1 MTKRNKIFLVLIIA
15 AGLFF
20 SQDLTAEE
28 SYNAYEDKFILR
40 VSGIKPSL
48 NLAVERDSNEIVF
61 LPNTMVNGKIGASYK
76 GFGFS
81 FGTEINGSQKDE
93 IKYGKTEYL
102 DYQVKYFT
110 KNFGVVAYYQKYG
123 GFYLENPENY
133 GNIPGDT
140 TAKRKDLKI
149 MNLSCNAFYIYSD
162 RFSLNSSFDQTEKQL
177 RSGGSFLAMASFN
190 RLGIDSDRSLIPT
203 SREVNFAGD
212 RGYRGGKHT
221 GFAVAPGVGY
231 TLILKNFFITGAL
244 FVGVGIMQ
252 KIQEN
257 EGGEEKTYEPFGKNN
272 LNLSIGYN
280 SDAFFVGAMLTNDMT
295 LFKSDMQNKTAT
307 EVRVDNITTEIYAGI
322 RL

>member
-1 MTKRNKIFLVLIIA
+1 MKNRKEIFFLLIIA
-15 AGLFF
+15 AVLLFAPHL
-20 SQDLTAEE
+20 SAGE
-28 SYNAYEDKFILR
+28 SYNTYEDKFILR

-48 NLAVERDSNEIVF
+48 SLAVERDSNEIIF

-81 FGTEINGSQKDE
+81 FGTELNGSQKDE
-93 IKYGKTEYL
+93 LKYGKTEYL

-110 KNFGVVAYYQKYG
+110 KNFGFVAYYQKYG
-123 GFYLENPENY
+123 GFYLENPEDY

-162 RFSLNSSFDQTEKQL
+162 RFSLNSALDQTEKQL
-177 RSGGSFLAMASFN
+177 HSGGSFLAMASFN
-190 RLGIDSDRSLIPT
+190 RLGIDSDRSLIPI
-203 SREVNFAGD
+203 SREAIFAGD

-231 TLILKNFFITGAL
+231 TLVIKNFFITGAL

-257 EGGEEKTYEPFGKNN
+257 ESGEVKTYEPFGKNN

-280 SDAFFVGAMLTNDMT
+280 IDVFFVGAMLTNDMT
-295 LFKSDMQNKTAT
+295 LFKSDMQSKTAT

-322 RL
+322 RW